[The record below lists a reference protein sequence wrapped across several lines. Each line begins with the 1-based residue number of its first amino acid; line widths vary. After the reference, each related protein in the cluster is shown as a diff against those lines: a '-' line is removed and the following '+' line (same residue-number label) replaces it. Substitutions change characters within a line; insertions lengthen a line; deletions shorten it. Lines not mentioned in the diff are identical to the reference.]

1 MNNVTLLTSS
11 LYNFKSTN
19 YLQYDIDRQD
29 SITTDYF
36 NVASQYKFTSSA
48 KANYSATSNNNDVTI
63 P

>member
-36 NVASQYKFTSSA
+36 NVSSQYKFTSLA
-48 KANYSATSNNNDVTI
+48 KSN
-63 P
+63 